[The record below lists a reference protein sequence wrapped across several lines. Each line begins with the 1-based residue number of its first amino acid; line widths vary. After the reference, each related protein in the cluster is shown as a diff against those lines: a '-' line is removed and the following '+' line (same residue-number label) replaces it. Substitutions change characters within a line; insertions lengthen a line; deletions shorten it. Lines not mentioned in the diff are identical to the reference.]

1 MVQSVHAKPQRH
13 LDLST
18 LISFF
23 EKEKENVQ
31 KELAPNTTAKEVS
44 ELKNFYRILELDKTE
59 SLIKHLTADPALCIT
74 TILESKQLKDPLKL
88 YAVSV
93 ATGHFTTTL
102 YGFDT
107 AFRTVIDHRTTE
119 LMRLAKKDF
128 VVARLETIDQYQK
141 ELT

>member
-1 MVQSVHAKPQRH
+1 MPLSEHQKSLTNKRQIRFYKRNQEKILLKKKKKRQTFKRSIKQTEGLESQDIANSVVQSVHAKPQRH

-59 SLIKHLTADPALCIT
+59 SLIKHLTADPAL
-74 TILESKQLKDPLKL
+74 
-88 YAVSV
+88 
-93 ATGHFTTTL
+93 
-102 YGFDT
+102 
-107 AFRTVIDHRTTE
+107 
-119 LMRLAKKDF
+119 
-128 VVARLETIDQYQK
+128 
-141 ELT
+141 